1 MRLTSPALSPDAP
14 ASPRGRLSWWMLALV
29 ALLAAIVY
37 ANSLKN
43 NFAFD
48 DVGIVENN
56 PHVVDLQW
64 TTIWH
69 SNYWPK
75 VEGVQPD
82 ALYRPLT
89 LWTYLANQAI
99 APGVA
104 WTFHLVNVLLH
115 CLVTVLMMMLT
126 WRILGDRLVAI
137 IAGVLF
143 AAHPLHTEV
152 VANVVGRAELLA
164 ASWSLLMLLI
174 FLPSRPIADAP
185 APVVSARTPLIQMG
199 VIALTTIAGILAR
212 VVIVPNRT
220 IAVVEGAAL
229 GLAAGLL
236 LALLIGAFQ
245 KNDQPQGLRPWWHGL
260 LVAACFV
267 LGLLCKET
275 PVTLTLAVVLID
287 AWRFFQWRKETRPS
301 IWAWFSTQA
310 VRYYAPLALAVACY
324 TRARIN
330 AGGLMSRAEM
340 VHRVVNPLIEA
351 TTMERV
357 ITPFTLL
364 AKYILLTLW
373 PVHLSADYSAPSL
386 VPTANPFMGNSFQ
399 PPAIFGILICVLL
412 IVLSIHLWK
421 KKPQFLLLAGFSVLS
436 YMLVAN
442 YVRIGTIFG
451 ERLFYWP
458 SVFVLI
464 ILAWGTVEFGRYCLT
479 AYTQQI
485 SPLFFRGVSATL
497 LVAAVALMSARTIQR
512 NPDWTDNISLAISTA
527 RDNPNSGKACSWAG
541 SILLASDNPAYH
553 DFGKQLVERAV
564 ELSPDFVSARW
575 ELAKYYGLRG
585 QLGPSAV
592 CVAAAARNDP
602 GTHMTRTAIPAL
614 IEDMR
619 KSDPSTYM
627 PYIEDYQKQHP
638 DEAAAYLALSFGY
651 HAQGNWA
658 KAEEFAYTA
667 FKTAGS
673 TKPNSMD
680 AFHEVGAQL
689 AAIRFDSGDVEKAV
703 ITMRKYC
710 LQGVP
715 NSVDGRCTF
724 VAMLLALDPKK
735 NPDAVKEAEANVGIA
750 ESITPNNPRVRETR
764 SLLLR
769 YKTAMA
775 RGLPVPADVPAPRI
789 TVAEEPKTGV
799 QP

>member
-1 MRLTSPALSPDAP
+1 MP
-14 ASPRGRLSWWMLALV
+14 ALV

-37 ANSLKN
+37 ANSLN
-43 NFAFD
+43 NRFAFD
-48 DVGIVENN
+48 DVGIVEKN
-56 PHVVDLQW
+56 PHVIDLQW
-64 TTIWH
+64 TAIWH
-69 SNYWPK
+69 SNYWPT

-104 WTFHLVNVLLH
+104 WPFHLVNVLLH
-115 CLVTVLMMMLT
+115 CLVTVLMMALA

-137 IAGVLF
+137 IAGILF
-143 AAHPLHTEV
+143 AVHPLHTEV

-174 FLPSRPIADAP
+174 FLPSRPIAGAP
-185 APVVSARTPLIQMG
+185 APAVSARTPLIQSG
-199 VIALTTIAGILAR
+199 VIALATVAGIAAR
-212 VVIVPNRT
+212 WMAVPNRT

-229 GLAAGLL
+229 GIAAGLL
-236 LALLIGAFQ
+236 LALLIGALR
-245 KNDQPQGLRPWWHGL
+245 KSDQPQGVRPWWHGL

-287 AWRFFQWRKETRPS
+287 VWRFFQWRKESRPS
-301 IWAWFSTQA
+301 IWAWLSTQA
-310 VRYYAPLALAVACY
+310 VRYYAPLALAVVCY
-324 TRARIN
+324 TRARIH

-351 TTMERV
+351 APLERAV
-357 ITPFTLL
+357 TPFMLL

-386 VPTANPFMGNSFQ
+386 IPTANPFMGNAFQ
-399 PPAIFGILICVLL
+399 PPAIFGMLICVLL
-412 IVLSIHLWK
+412 AVLSIHLWK
-421 KKPQFLLLAGFSVLS
+421 RKPQFLLLSGFCLLS

-442 YVRIGTIFG
+442 VVRIGTIFG

-464 ILAWGTVEFGRYCLT
+464 ILAWGAAEFGRYCLT
-479 AYTQQI
+479 ARTRQL
-485 SPLFFRGVSATL
+485 SPLFFRAVWGTIFVG
-497 LVAAVALMSARTIQR
+497 AVALMSARTIVR
-512 NPDWTDNISLAISTA
+512 NPDWADNISLAISTA
-527 RDNPNSGKACSWAG
+527 RDNTNSGKACSWAG

-553 DFGKQLVERAV
+553 DFGRQLVERAV

-592 CVAAAARNDP
+592 CVAAAARFDP

-614 IEDMR
+614 IDDMR
-619 KSDPSTYM
+619 KADPATYM
-627 PYIEDYQKQHP
+627 PYIEAYQKQHP
-638 DEAAAYLALSFGY
+638 GDAAAYFALSFAY

-658 KAEEFAYTA
+658 KAEELAYTA
-667 FKTAGS
+667 FHTAGS
-673 TKPNSMD
+673 TKPNGID
-680 AFHEVGAQL
+680 AFHEAGAQL

-724 VAMLLALDPKK
+724 VTMLLALDPKT
-735 NPDAVKEAEANVGIA
+735 NPDAVKEAEANVAIA
-750 ESITPNNPRVRETR
+750 EDITPSNPRVRETR

-769 YKTAMA
+769 YKAAVA
-775 RGLPVPADVPAPRI
+775 RGLPMPADLPAPRI